1 MSSPATTQNLRV
13 RLVIADVDGTLV
25 TQDKI
30 LTPRAIEAVKK
41 LHDAGILFGI
51 TSGRPPRG
59 MKMLIDPLEITEP
72 IAGFNGGVVVK
83 PDLEPVSKQLLS
95 ADVAAE
101 VVRSIVKH
109 RLDIFL
115 YTDRDWFVSNADG
128 PHVAREAW
136 TVKFQPTVVQ
146 DFDSLTNN
154 VVKVTGVSDD
164 LEAVARCEKDLQQWS
179 AGRVSAARSQPYYL
193 DVTNPKANKG
203 EVVGMF
209 AQLCNIPP
217 SEIATI
223 GDMPNDSPDVQGKW
237 HQHRHGQC
245 QSRRAEIGDLRH
257 RLQPGGPFC
266 QGDGA
271 LAAIRRR
278 AIGPTL
284 PEQPR

>member
-83 PDLEPVSKQLLS
+83 PDLEPVSKQLLP

-209 AQLCNIPP
+209 SQLCNIPP
-217 SEIATI
+217 SQIATI
-223 GDMPNDSPDVQGKW
+223 GDMPNDVLMFKKSGTSIAMGNASPEVQKSATFVTASNEDEGFAKAME
-237 HQHRHGQC
+237 RLL
-245 QSRRAEIGDLRH
+245 QS
-257 RLQPGGPFC
+257 
-266 QGDGA
+266 
-271 LAAIRRR
+271 AA
-278 AIGPTL
+278 A
-284 PEQPR
+284 Q